1 MLVTGSATR
10 GTKTRLHKKRYIF
23 WFFMI
28 IHLFLFPAVYLAL
41 PIYLTWDTDESKYTI
56 ISTRVGSWI
65 YFMMG
70 SGLCFGIFS
79 QVMAISGAMET

>member
-28 IHLFLFPAVYLAL
+28 LHLFLFPLVYLAL
-41 PIYLTWDTDESKYTI
+41 PIYLTWDSNESKVNVVA
-56 ISTRVGSWI
+56 TRFGSWI

-70 SGLCFGIFS
+70 SGVCFGIFS
-79 QVMAISGAMET
+79 QVRVWA